1 MKKLFFFL
9 TVITLLLLFVAC
21 GNSETSVT
29 TEVGETSTPLTT
41 TAETSA
47 VTTVITSMETTI
59 KIPETEKPEA
69 VYETV
74 QNPVYKTGNDPWVV
88 EHNGK
93 YYYCFSSGN
102 GVRVGEIPSI
112 HQITDQT
119 AKQVYQAPGDTMYSH
134 EYWAPELH
142 YIQGNW
148 YIYVAADD
156 GKNEN
161 HRMYV
166 LKGTSQNPTMPFR
179 MLGQIT
185 DPTNKWAID
194 GTVLQWKDELYF
206 IWSGWAGDQNEAQYT
221 YIAHMS
227 DPRTIDSERV
237 CISAPTF
244 VWERVGGPPYINE
257 GPTALVHGDD
267 VFIVYSASGSW
278 TDNYCLGLLTLTG
291 DDPLDR
297 NAWSKSNVSVFRY
310 DSRVAFGPGHCS
322 FATAVDGSLW
332 MIYHANLVAGTGW
345 NGRSVWIA
353 PVTFKEDGTPIFGK
367 PEKEV
372 QFPVALK

>member
-1 MKKLFFFL
+1 MKQLFLCL
-9 TVITLLLLFVAC
+9 TVILPLLLFAAC
-21 GNSETSVT
+21 GNNETPVT
-29 TEVGETSTPLTT
+29 TEAGTLSAPPTT
-41 TAETSA
+41 TAASVA
-47 VTTVITSMETTI
+47 DTTVITSMETTI
-59 KIPETEKPEA
+59 QTPETEKPEA
-69 VYETV
+69 IYQTV
-74 QNPVYKTGNDPWVV
+74 QNPVYRTGNDPWVV

-119 AKQVYQAPGDTMYSH
+119 AKQVFQAPEGTMYSH

-156 GKNEN
+156 GNNNN

-166 LKGTSQNPTMPFR
+166 LKGSSQ
-179 MLGQIT
+179 

-194 GTVLQWKDELYF
+194 GTVLQLKGELYF
-206 IWSGWAGDQNEAQYT
+206 IWSGWAGDSNDAQNT

-237 CISAPTF
+237 CISAPTYS
-244 VWERVGGPPYINE
+244 WERVGGPPYINE

-278 TDNYCLGLLTLTG
+278 TDNYCLGLLTLKG

-297 NAWSKSNVSVFRY
+297 NAWEKSKVCVFRY
-310 DSRVAFGPGHCS
+310 DSRVAYGPGHCS
-322 FATAVDGSLW
+322 FTTAIDGSIW
-332 MIYHANLVAGTGW
+332 MIYHANLEAGTGW

-353 PVTFKEDGTPIFGK
+353 PISFKEDGTPIFGTNTIGT
-367 PEKEV
+367 PQKEV
-372 QFPVALK
+372 QFPVTLK